1 MQGPMAKFN
10 KGEITAVNFKT
21 MASQFSS
28 TSNVCDAFL
37 LKKMDINHENNFF
50 IKNSNLKMAKIEV

>member
-1 MQGPMAKFN
+1 MQGPMAKLN
-10 KGEITAVNFKT
+10 KGEITAMNFKT

-37 LKKMDINHENNFF
+37 LRKMDINCENNK
-50 IKNSNLKMAKIEV
+50 KNKN

>member
-1 MQGPMAKFN
+1 MQGPMAKLN

-37 LKKMDINHENNFF
+37 LRKMDINRENK
-50 IKNSNLKMAKIEV
+50 KNLN